1 MENQEK
7 IEQALKALHKRNA
20 LPMQSS
26 QLVRELAAET
36 QLSVSTIYRYRH
48 VWKRFAF
55 KPRTSLDETLEA
67 AKTDER
73 FLISIRMPG
82 ELLKWL
88 KDEAQ
93 RRHVGYQSFL
103 ISLLTW
109 AKGSTLLSTDEEDY
123 PTLNDKETSAP

>member
-7 IEQALKALHKRNA
+7 IEQALKGLHKRGA

-26 QLVRELAAET
+26 QLVRELAIET
-36 QLSVSTIYRYRH
+36 KLSVSTIYRYRH
-48 VWKRFAF
+48 VWKRYAY

-123 PTLNDKETSAP
+123 PAIGDKESSVL

>member
-1 MENQEK
+1 MENQDK
-7 IEQALKALHKRNA
+7 IEQALKTLHKRNS

-26 QLVRELAAET
+26 QLVRELAVET

-48 VWKRFAF
+48 AWKRFAY

-109 AKGSTLLSTDEEDY
+109 AKGSTLLSTDDEDY
-123 PTLNDKETSAP
+123 SALGEKETSAL

>member
-7 IEQALKALHKRNA
+7 IDAAIKTLHKKNA

-26 QLVRELAAET
+26 QLVRELASET
-36 QLSVSTIYRYRH
+36 DLSVSTIYRYRH
-48 VWKRFAF
+48 IWKRYAY

-109 AKGSTLLSTDEEDY
+109 AKGSTLLSTDDEDY
-123 PTLNDKETSAP
+123 AGLSEKENGAV

>member
-7 IEQALKALHKRNA
+7 IDAAIKTLNKKNA

-26 QLVRELAAET
+26 QLVRELASET
-36 QLSVSTIYRYRH
+36 DLSVSTIYRYRH
-48 VWKRFAF
+48 IWKRYAY

-123 PTLNDKETSAP
+123 AGLNDKETGAV

>member
-1 MENQEK
+1 MENQER
-7 IEQALKALHKRNA
+7 IELALKVLLKRNS

-26 QLVRELAAET
+26 QLVRELAVET
-36 QLSVSTIYRYRH
+36 ELSVSTIYRYRH
-48 VWKRFAF
+48 LWKRFAF
-55 KPRTSLDETLEA
+55 KPRTSLDETLDA
-67 AKTDER
+67 AGTDER

-93 RRHVGYQSFL
+93 KRHIGYQSFL

-109 AKGSTLLSTDEEDY
+109 AKSSTLLSGDEEEY
-123 PTLNDKETSAP
+123 ASMNEKEPSTF